1 MEVHGGKCGYLAT
14 AATLGG
20 GGHIAYTP
28 EEPLYLRRL
37 CDDIE
42 SLKSRFK
49 SCKTM
54 ALIINT
60 EHSSHT
66 YTTELIEKLMIEE
79 SGDAFEVRKLILGH
93 IQQGNSPSPL
103 DRVLAADLAYKA
115 IEIAESRQTE
125 SGESFKDE
133 DKFVGCVGTSGA
145 THGLIFTPIEVI
157 EKNMDCANRRP
168 IHQSW
173 GDLRTAIDSLRRVVP
188 LPPSQSHDPQ
198 HRTKIPQPMGV
209 ASPSPSI

>member
-28 EEPLYLRRL
+28 EEPLNLRRL

-79 SGDAFEVRKLILGH
+79 AGDAFEVRKLILGH
-93 IQQGNSPSPL
+93 IQQGNFPSPL

-115 IEIAESRQTE
+115 IAVAESLQ
-125 SGESFKDE
+125 SGAENGFKDQE
-133 DKFVGCVGTSGA
+133 GLVGSVGTSGA
-145 THGLIFTPIEVI
+145 THGLIFTTSEEVA
-157 EKNMDCANRRP
+157 KNMDYENRRP

-173 GDLRTAIDSLRRVVP
+173 DDLRRHIDSLRRVVP
-188 LPPSQSHDPQ
+188 LPPSQAHDPN
-198 HRTKIPQPMGV
+198 HRTRIPQPMGI
-209 ASPSPSI
+209 ASPSV